1 MPASPRLG
9 VKKKYRGWL
18 HEEPVTDEPML
29 CAAAFFRNK
38 GKSVVTE
45 KEFLMGISMDFRWM
59 PYSDAKE
66 LLSALL
72 AANVV
77 KRDGDLIR
85 PAFDVADADVPVA
98 YRPPADLIRT
108 AALSRETDS
117 MSFPQIIA
125 FAEKHGMK
133 KKDFISASN
142 ALQKKLGISPEA
154 AGLIVLRDNGT
165 DISEI
170 SERVYTGISGE

>member
-1 MPASPRLG
+1 M
-9 VKKKYRGWL
+9 KKKYRGWL

-66 LLSALL
+66 LLNLML
-72 AANVV
+72 AAKVV
-77 KRDGDLIR
+77 KKDGDLIR
-85 PAFDVADADVPVA
+85 PAFDVASADVPVA
-98 YRPPADLIRT
+98 YRPPADMIRT
-108 AALSRETDS
+108 AVPSVETEP

-154 AGLIVLRDNGT
+154 AGLIVLRDGGI

-170 SERVYTGISGE
+170 AERVYNGISGG

>member
-1 MPASPRLG
+1 M
-9 VKKKYRGWL
+9 
-18 HEEPVTDEPML
+18 TDEPML

-38 GKSVVTE
+38 GKGVVTE

-117 MSFPQIIA
+117 MNFPQIIA

-170 SERVYTGISGE
+170 AERVYTGISGE